1 MSWFTTA
8 LSGPIGRKLLM
19 AVTGLFLIV
28 FLLEH
33 LLSNMLLLL
42 DKPEYFNGYAEFM
55 KTNIFI
61 IIMEPVLFAG
71 FLVHMIFAG
80 IITYQN
86 RKARPKGYEFNN
98 PSENSSWF
106 SRNMGLT
113 GLVILAFL
121 LLHLQSFF
129 FPHKI
134 PALSVT
140 GAAHTTNLYLDAY
153 NKFASI
159 PYTAFYVFAM
169 LLLCFHLMHGFQ
181 SSFQTLGARH
191 PKYTPLIKGL
201 GTGFAILVPLG
212 FALIPLIICIKQL

>member
-19 AVTGLFLIV
+19 AVTGLFLV
-28 FLLEH
+28 GFLLEH
-33 LLSNMLLLL
+33 LLSNLTLLSS
-42 DKPEYFNGYAEFM
+42 DPNIFNGYAEFM

-61 IIMEPVLFAG
+61 RVAEPVLFAG
-71 FLVHMIFAG
+71 FLIHMIYAG
-80 IITYQN
+80 IITYKNKQ
-86 RKARPKGYEFNN
+86 ARPQGYSYNN

-113 GLVILAFL
+113 GFVILIFL
-121 LLHLQSFF
+121 LLHLNSFF
-129 FPHKI
+129 FPHKLPNPI
-134 PALSVT
+134 S
-140 GAAHTTNLYLDAY
+140 GEAHTDLYHDAY
-153 NKFASI
+153 EKFASI

-191 PKYTPLIKGL
+191 PKYTSLIKVT
-201 GTGFAILVPLG
+201 GTAFAILVPLG
-212 FALIPLIICIKQL
+212 FALIPLIICIKQH